1 MEEERYNMD
10 IQEIVR
16 RCQQGEK
23 EAFRV
28 LFQTVEKKALAT
40 AYFLSGDKGIAEDIL
55 QETYMK
61 CFVEIN
67 KLHEPQAFKVWF
79 FRILIRTGWRLSKKQ
94 STLVPMEITSE
105 NEELFGDEKQC
116 NKNVIDTYEIKLV
129 MQNAINK
136 LSENLKTVIILYY
149 YNDMSI
155 EEISKVT
162 GCFKATVKSRLFY
175 ARNALK
181 KHLGN
186 CFNTENELSM
196 CKSKGV

>member
-23 EAFRV
+23 ESFRE
-28 LFQTVEKKALAT
+28 LLKTVEKKALAT
-40 AYFLSGDKGIAEDIL
+40 AYFLAGDKGIAEDIL

-61 CFVEIN
+61 CFMEID
-67 KLHEPQAFKVWF
+67 KLKEPKAFKVWF
-79 FRILIRTGWRLSKKQ
+79 FKILIRTGWRLSKKQ
-94 STLVPMEITSE
+94 STLVPVEITSE
-105 NEELFGDEKQC
+105 NEELFGDEKQSEED
-116 NKNVIDTYEIKLV
+116 VIDTYEIKLV
-129 MQNAINK
+129 IQNAINK
-136 LSENLKTVIILYY
+136 LNENLKTVIILYY

-181 KHLGN
+181 KQLGN
-186 CFNTENELSM
+186 YIDTENDLSI